1 MFLERDRLSMPLML
15 SLGFHAL
22 IGLGIFALG
31 FVLEPT
37 GRSDWGNKPGDAV
50 VATLVSAAPIP
61 IPRPETPTENIVA
74 NESKGVTQSAPMPK
88 PVEKQEPVTKP
99 LPIPK
104 TVEKEVPKT
113 VEKQVPKTVETQDG
127 VTIPGHVIKPKPQ
140 PKSQAV
146 PQKVITA
153 ANVPPRAMP
162 TPQTAVPYGAG
173 GAPSSFYSSFS
184 APNTSGG
191 VSAQNEN
198 FGGKYA
204 WYVDAVKRIVKD
216 NWLLYEIDPHVV
228 APHRAYVDFDILRD
242 GTPANIRLVQSSG
255 VPTLDQSALRALH
268 RVDKFGALPEGNR
281 QTFEF
286 WFDYPPK

>member
-1 MFLERDRLSMPLML
+1 VATTRPNLFLEKDRWSLPLIF
-15 SLGFHAL
+15 SLGFHGL
-22 IGLGIFALG
+22 LGLGIFALG

-37 GRSDWGNKPGDAV
+37 GRSDWGNNPGDAV
-50 VATLVSAAPIP
+50 VAQLVSAAPIP
-61 IPRPETPTENIVA
+61 IPKPETPTENIVA
-74 NESKGVTQSAPMPK
+74 NESRGVTQSPTM
-88 PVEKQEPVTKP
+88 
-99 LPIPK
+99 PK
-104 TVEKEVPKT
+104 TVETEVPKT
-113 VEKQVPKTVETQDG
+113 VEKQVPKTVETLDG

-140 PKSQAV
+140 LKA

-153 ANVPPRAMP
+153 ANVPPRPMP
-162 TPQTAVPYGAG
+162 TPETAVPYGAG
-173 GAPSSFYSSFS
+173 GAPNTLYSAFS

-204 WYVDAVKRIVKD
+204 WYVDAVKRTVKD

-228 APHRAYVDFDILRD
+228 APHRAYVDFDIMRD